1 MIRGRVL
8 YIEDDPMSLK
18 LVERLL
24 EQRPEVE
31 LIMALEGKQGLT
43 LARECRPDLVLLDLH
58 LQDMEGE
65 DVLRAIRAEP
75 ELRRTP
81 VIVITAEPYPRL
93 PERMRA
99 AGAQA
104 YLRKPLNFDEF
115 FAAIDAAL
123 RQDGAPGQTP

>member
-43 LARECRPDLVLLDLH
+43 LARECRPDLVLLDLY
-58 LQDMEGE
+58 LQDMDGE
-65 DVLRAIRAEP
+65 HVLRAIRAEP